1 MSRNGRNTCEEIPI
15 TPSVHSVSIRPGFRR
30 TSAGRS
36 DSSTAR
42 NDEPSERTWFGEST
56 TRNHASTPVP
66 TMTAPT
72 SRKNADHCPA
82 WVMGSRAPNTRS
94 IDTSGITWRTP
105 STRPRLSTSV
115 MSVTQALNAASLAPA
130 PKKLMTASTTMMATT
145 AAVTALANGT
155 RRPTFSGLTR
165 PNAIVDRPHRM

>member
-1 MSRNGRNTCEEIPI
+1 M
-15 TPSVHSVSIRPGFRR
+15 HSVSIRPGFRR

-36 DSSTAR
+36 DSATAR
-42 NDEPSERTWFGEST
+42 NEEPSDRTWFGEST

-66 TMTAPT
+66 TMTEPT
-72 SRKNADHCPA
+72 RTKNADHCPA
-82 WVMGSRAPNTRS
+82 WVIGSSAPKTRS
-94 IDTSGITWRTP
+94 IDTNGMTWSTP

-130 PKKLMTASTTMMATT
+130 PKKLITASTTTMATT
-145 AAVTALANGT
+145 AAATAPANGT

-165 PNAIVDRPHRM
+165 PNAIVDRPHRT